1 MRNIFVLGVGLAI
14 AYWLDQRY
22 FGGLYSRATADML
35 HQITTG
41 FK

>member
-22 FGGLYSRATADML
+22 FGGLHSRAAADML
-35 HQITTG
+35 HQITASV
-41 FK
+41 K

>member
-1 MRNIFVLGVGLAI
+1 MRNILVLGVGLAI

-22 FGGLYSRATADML
+22 YGGLYSRSMADVL
-35 HQITTG
+35 NQIAVS

>member
-22 FGGLYSRATADML
+22 YGGLYSCSMADIL
-35 HQITTG
+35 SQIAG
-41 FK
+41 SFK